1 MKNKA
6 GDPKPQKGSE
16 KDFFSLAWLGL
27 VVGVW
32 VALKF

>member
-16 KDFFSLAWLGL
+16 KDFFQFGLDSLVLGFGL
-27 VVGVW
+27 
-32 VALKF
+32 L